1 MSTNFIAYEKLSK
14 KAKKAINDA
23 KRGTWNCNP
32 VTKVVKS
39 KKVYS
44 RKTKHKSAN
53 GYNDN
58 YR

>member
-1 MSTNFIAYEKLSK
+1 MKKFTEFEKLSK
-14 KAKKAINDA
+14 KEQKRINNSR
-23 KRGTWNCNP
+23 RGSWGDCNP

-53 GYNDN
+53 GCDD